1 MHRILFT
8 VMYSHMKLLPMTA
21 LEGKIMID
29 CVQCEASSE
38 SRSEMEGKLD
48 FKYSTG

>member
-8 VMYSHMKLLPMTA
+8 LMYSHMKLLPMTA

-29 CVQCEASSE
+29 CVQCEAS
-38 SRSEMEGKLD
+38 RSEMEGKLD